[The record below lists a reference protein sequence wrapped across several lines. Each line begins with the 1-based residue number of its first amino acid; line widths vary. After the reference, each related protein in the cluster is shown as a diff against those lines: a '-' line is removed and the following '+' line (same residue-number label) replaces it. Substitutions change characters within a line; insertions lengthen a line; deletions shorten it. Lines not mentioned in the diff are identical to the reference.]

1 MTSFEGD
8 TPSAVSEAIAE
19 AADPA
24 TVIADEAAERLENST
39 AAEAV
44 EDAAPVE
51 AAESDVAADAAPVSD
66 VAADVAPVSDVAADA
81 AQEDEDEDPAVALKK
96 DLRARP
102 GDWYV

>member
-24 TVIADEAAERLENST
+24 TVIADEAAERLEDST

-44 EDAAPVE
+44 EDAAPAE
-51 AAESDVAADAAPVSD
+51 AAERGAADAA
-66 VAADVAPVSDVAADA
+66 AD
-81 AQEDEDEDPAVALKK
+81 
-96 DLRARP
+96 
-102 GDWYV
+102 